1 MANPFLFGKTVSKA
15 SFTDR
20 ESETKQLLSNVKSGI
35 NTIIVSPRRY
45 GKTSLIK
52 NLVSANQDSKIIF
65 VHIDIYN
72 IRTEQEFYNKFSAKI
87 IEVTSSR
94 LDERIKMLKKFLS
107 RFRPS
112 VSVDMGYENDFEF
125 SLNLSDN
132 PDETEDILNLPEK
145 ISKEKGL
152 KIVVCLDEFQNIGC
166 FQNPLAF
173 QKTCRSYWQ
182 NHEGVSYILF
192 GSKQHMLTGLFQKRN
207 APFYRFG
214 EIIYLGKI
222 DTRFLTEFIMER
234 FASTKKEITAELAA
248 NLVAFVKNHPYYTQQ
263 LAYILWN
270 LTKQKATEELLHQA
284 KETLLDQNTMFYQS
298 EVENISNSQ
307 INFLKAVISGE
318 KKFNSRESLLKYN
331 LNSTANV
338 SRVKKALV
346 KKEILNI
353 FQHQIEFYD
362 TIFELWLKE
371 RYFYIRNPL

>member
-1 MANPFLFGKTVSKA
+1 
-15 SFTDR
+15 
-20 ESETKQLLSNVKSGI
+20 
-35 NTIIVSPRRY
+35 
-45 GKTSLIK
+45 
-52 NLVSANQDSKIIF
+52 
-65 VHIDIYN
+65 
-72 IRTEQEFYNKFSAKI
+72 
-87 IEVTSSR
+87 
-94 LDERIKMLKKFLS
+94 
-107 RFRPS
+107 
-112 VSVDMGYENDFEF
+112 MGYENDFEF

-152 KIVVCLDEFQNIGC
+152 KIVVCLDEFQNIEY
-166 FQNPLAF
+166 FKNPLAF

-214 EIIYLGKI
+214 EVMYLRKI

-371 RYFYIRNPL
+371 RYFYIGNPL

>member
-52 NLVSANQDSKIIF
+52 NLASVNKDSKIIF

-112 VSVDMGYENDFEF
+112 VSVDMGYESDFEF

-152 KIVVCLDEFQNIGC
+152 KIVVCLDEFQNIGY